1 MIVIRDCMPMMA
13 DVVSGAI
20 LAPVALRPGADVATW
35 ARETPAI
42 RKLCEAW
49 AVTPDALR
57 VDYVSDGTREV
68 IDGTWELVDALGDP
82 GAVVHLVGRLVAL
95 NIDGTRCAYYAAGQ
109 GGER

>member
-20 LAPVALRPGADVATW
+20 PRPEALRPGADVAAW
-35 ARETPAI
+35 ARNTPAI

-57 VDYVSDGTREV
+57 VGLGQSGAAD
-68 IDGTWELVDALGDP
+68 LVDALGDP
-82 GAVVHLVGRLVAL
+82 GAVVHLAGRLVAL
-95 NIDGTRCAYYAAGQ
+95 NVDGTRCAHYDAGRA
-109 GGER
+109 GSEG